1 MKLNGKKLRI
11 HSICAAVLL
20 IAATAYASE
29 VVDRVV
35 AVVNDDIISLFELNQ
50 IIKPYQE
57 KLREM
62 GYPDDKEREM
72 LFKLRED
79 AINKLIEQKITDQEV
94 KRLNISV
101 GEKEIDASVERI
113 KEVNYMTD
121 EQLREAL
128 SKEGLSLEEYRN
140 KMREEI
146 LRARLVNME
155 VKSKIVITNEDIK
168 AYYNKNPDK
177 YGGEKKYHLRHILKK
192 SLSFGSQLEKNAIK
206 FEMQD
211 ILAKLKKGEPFEKA
225 AAKYSDAPSASE
237 GGELGT
243 FSLNSLSTPIRD
255 AVKSL
260 KPGEFSDV
268 VDTEQGYQIFFLQE
282 VVDAKGKSVEEV
294 KPEIEEKLY
303 KEIVEQKFKAWL
315 QDLRQKAHIRIIK

>member
-1 MKLNGKKLRI
+1 MKQNGKRLRVY
-11 HSICAAVLL
+11 SITAAFLL
-20 IAATAYASE
+20 IAAAVCGAE

-50 IIKPYQE
+50 AIKPYQE
-57 KLREM
+57 KIREM
-62 GYPDDKEREM
+62 GYPSDKEREM

-101 GEKEIDASVERI
+101 SEKEIDASIERV
-113 KEVNYMTD
+113 KEANYVTE
-121 EQLREAL
+121 EQLRSAL

-140 KMREEI
+140 RMREDI

-168 AYYNKNPDK
+168 AYYDKNPDK

-192 SLSFGSQLEKNAIK
+192 SLSFGSHLEKNAIR

-225 AAKYSDAPSASE
+225 AAKYSDAPSASD
-237 GGELGT
+237 GGELGS
-243 FSLNSLSTPIRD
+243 FSLNSLSTQIRD
-255 AVKSL
+255 AVKNL

-282 VVDAKGKSVEEV
+282 IVDTKGKISEEA
-294 KPEIEEKLY
+294 KSEIEEKLY
-303 KEIVEQKFKAWL
+303 KEIIEQKFKTWL
-315 QDLRQKAHIRIIK
+315 QELRQKAHIKIIK